1 MERGF
6 SMIKDQRGS
15 VLSVEFLIVTTMVVI
30 LAFGAM
36 DYWLIQVKA
45 QHAEHIKNYYL
56 DRMRVEGHLTA
67 TDEVGL
73 LDRFEDAGFKSVV
86 LEGTV
91 ASLGAARVLRNVA
104 DPTTS
109 EVALRVKVQPNTK
122 PFLMGR
128 LLRVDSEGEF
138 EIVVAGRALSERVA
152 E

>member
-1 MERGF
+1 
-6 SMIKDQRGS
+6 MIKDQRGS

>member
-1 MERGF
+1 
-6 SMIKDQRGS
+6 MIKEDQRGS
-15 VLSVEFLIVTTMVVI
+15 VLSVEFLIVTIMVVI

-73 LDRFEDAGFKSVV
+73 LDRFEDAGFKRESVV